1 MCSQIRKLTDFYESH
16 VVQPQEESKSP
27 VDFDWLFL
35 DANKK
40 PAEVLP
46 KPAQQEEAKK
56 GPVDVI
62 GGARILKVNDPNE
75 MGKIAE
81 WVGGKR
87 VRLEKQYRMS
97 EDGFKRAV
105 WMEKCGMKGP
115 LLHVIE
121 SDQGRRFGGY
131 SHVKWP
137 KTDEYK
143 FHPDPKAFL
152 FSLTHFTKHPVK

>member
-1 MCSQIRKLTDFYESH
+1 M
-16 VVQPQEESKSP
+16 
-27 VDFDWLFL
+27 
-35 DANKK
+35 
-40 PAEVLP
+40 P

-75 MGKIAE
+75 MAKVAE

-87 VRLEKQYRMS
+87 IRLEKQYRMT
-97 EDGFKRAV
+97 EDGFKRSV

-121 SDQGRRFGGY
+121 SDKGRRCGGY
-131 SHVKWP
+131 SHEKWP
-137 KTDEYK
+137 ESDKWK
-143 FHPDPKAFL
+143 SHPDPKAFL
-152 FSLTHFTKHPVK
+152 FSLSHLTKHPVK